1 MADTQSPKVSLPKVL
16 VGGKEIELS
25 NISSLVVKK
34 DLDQPDYVQ
43 ISLSN
48 LADSESGGDKFS
60 ASLKPGTDLI
70 VKIKVEGEGE
80 QELFKGYVHGDDPTY
95 DAHSTVSTDL
105 QGMNAMHKLTRGRKT
120 RTFTNQ
126 TDQQIV
132 QKVISEA
139 GLSVDFGREPPTLR
153 HEHLHQNNMTD
164 LEFLRMRAA
173 RTGRVIFC
181 EDKKIFYTKREKDQG
196 PVSTLDYNT
205 EGSGALENFK
215 PKMSTAGQ
223 VKKVICHGWD
233 PFQSTRKAQMMECKA
248 EGGASPLGGEG
259 GSGAFGDNP
268 ELHIFDIPFRSKEEG
283 DLLAKS
289 ILEERQMNFINAEV
303 TGLGDSKIKP
313 GKVIEL
319 KLGKSESRFN
329 GKYYVVGAE
338 FSYSHS
344 SSGMGEGSGMG
355 GFKGKYKLQRDA
367 GM

>member
-1 MADTQSPKVSLPKVL
+1 MSESQSPKVSLPKVT
-16 VGGKEIELS
+16 VGGKEIDLS
-25 NISSLVVKK
+25 DISSLVVKK

-48 LADSESGGDKFS
+48 LGDTSGGSKFS
-60 ASLKPGTDLI
+60 AILKPGTDLV

-80 QELFKGYVHGDDPTY
+80 QELFKGFVHGDDPTY
-95 DAHSTVSTDL
+95 DAHSPVSTDL

-126 TDQQIV
+126 TDQQII
-132 QKVISEA
+132 QKVVSEA
-139 GLSVDFGREPPTLR
+139 GLSVNFGREPPALR

-164 LEFLRMRAA
+164 LEFIRMRAA

-181 EDKKIFYTKREKDQG
+181 EDKTLYYTKREKDQG
-196 PVSTLDYNT
+196 PVAKLDYNT
-205 EGSGALENFK
+205 QGTGALENFK
-215 PKMSTAGQ
+215 PKMSAAAQ
-223 VKKVICHGWD
+223 VKKVVCHGWD
-233 PFQSTRKAQMMECKA
+233 PFQSTRESQKMECKA
-248 EGGASPLGGEG
+248 EGGASPLGGES
-259 GSGAFGDNP
+259 GSSAFGDNP
-268 ELHIFDIPFRSKEEG
+268 EVHVFDIPFRSKEEG

-289 ILEERQMNFINAEV
+289 ILEERQMNFINAEA
-303 TGLGDSKIKP
+303 TGLGNSQIKP

-319 KLGKSESRFN
+319 QLGGKESRFN
-329 GKYYVVGAE
+329 GKYYVVGCE